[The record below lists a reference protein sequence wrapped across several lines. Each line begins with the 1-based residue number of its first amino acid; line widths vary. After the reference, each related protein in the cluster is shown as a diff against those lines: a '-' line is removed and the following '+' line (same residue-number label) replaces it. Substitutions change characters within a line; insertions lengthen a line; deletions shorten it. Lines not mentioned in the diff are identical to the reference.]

1 MVESKIYGIGSKVF
15 NKFGIN
21 TVLLSSKKMSPGL
34 KRGNIVQPNSFIRMQ
49 I

>member
-21 TVLLSSKKMSPGL
+21 TVEKN
-34 KRGNIVQPNSFIRMQ
+34 NILPEGF
-49 I
+49 